1 MIDIIKGCW
10 RLLQPIRIYG
20 LKYPLQIWSSY
31 ISFYRTFLSYKR
43 MGGTLSFR
51 YIAPVLHFKQEDVQ
65 TGGGH
70 YFFQDIWALRHLSAI
85 KPAMHYD
92 IGSRIDGFTGQAT
105 AICPVTCID
114 IRPPHFQLR
123 DFNFLE
129 GDIQNL
135 PFASNSLNS
144 VSCLHTIEHIGLGRY
159 GDTINP
165 DGFRMALLELQ
176 RVIAPEGF
184 LILSMPVG
192 NERVEFNAQRI
203 LDPATCIN
211 YLTEMQLLEFTVID
225 DQNQFVTNANPK
237 DYSNSRYCCGMYL
250 FKKT

>member
-1 MIDIIKGCW
+1 MKELFKGFY
-10 RLLQPIRIYG
+10 RLIQPIRNYG
-20 LKYPLQIWSSY
+20 VKYPFQITSAY
-31 ISFYRTFLSYKR
+31 FQFYKSWLLYKKR
-43 MGGTLSFR
+43 GGILSFR
-51 YIAPVLHFKQEDVQ
+51 YIAPFLFFRKEDIQ

-70 YFFQDIWALRHLSAI
+70 YFFQDVWALRHLSEI

-105 AICPVTCID
+105 AICPLTCID

-123 DFNFLE
+123 DFYFLK
-129 GDIQNL
+129 GDILEL
-135 PFASNSLNS
+135 PFAAKSLNS

-192 NERVEFNAQRI
+192 KERVEFNAQRI
-203 LDPATCIN
+203 LDPMTCIN
-211 YLTEMQLLEFTVID
+211 YLTEMQLLEFSIVD
-225 DQNQFVTNANPK
+225 EENQFLTNVNPEA
-237 DYSNSRYCCGMYL
+237 YSNSRYCCGLYL
-250 FKKT
+250 FKKN

>member
-1 MIDIIKGCW
+1 MKDTIKGFW
-10 RLLQPIRIYG
+10 RLLQPIRTYG
-20 LKYPLQIWSSY
+20 FKYPIQLWVSY
-31 ISFYRTFLSYKR
+31 FNFYKSWKQYKKLN
-43 MGGTLSFR
+43 GHLTFR
-51 YIAPVLHFKQEDVQ
+51 YIAPVLHFKQEDIQ

-85 KPAMHYD
+85 KPTMHYD

-123 DFNFLE
+123 DFCFLE

-135 PFASNSLNS
+135 PFESNSLNS

-159 GDTINP
+159 GDAINP

-176 RVIAPEGF
+176 RVIATGGF

-203 LDPATCIN
+203 LAPTTCIN

-250 FKKT
+250 FKKN